1 MDIGITIFA
10 TDYSIRIDELAREAE
25 SRGFE
30 SLFVPEHT
38 HIPSSRRSPWP
49 GGPEL
54 PREYWH
60 TLDPFVGLA
69 AAAAVTSRLRLGT
82 GIALLTERDPILTA
96 KESATLDLLS
106 EGRFELGIGAG
117 WNAEEMEHHGTVFA
131 DRFKVM
137 MDRALAIKTVW
148 TEEEPRRVDF
158 DPNLVVAQA
167 GATASS
173 ADPARRRPAQLAT
186 NCPTSG
192 RLDARAPRGLRRGF
206 GNGASAALCGGGG
219 TRREHRECVGVRCAG
234 GCGEHGQLPRGGG
247 GSRDP
252 QPALEG
258 ARRRAPPSRPSRCNG
273 LIRRSCSAA
282 RAGTA
287 CDELSDIWTA
297 GCRGPAGASTRLRKW
312 RVCGAL
318 RRRWNATRAP

>member
-30 SLFVPEHT
+30 SLFAPEHA

-60 TLDPFVGLA
+60 TLDPFVGLV

-148 TEEEPRRVDF
+148 TEEEPEYHGDFVDF
-158 DPNLVVAQA
+158 DPIWSWPKPVQ
-167 GATASS
+167 
-173 ADPARRRPAQLAT
+173 RPHPPILLGGE
-186 NCPTSG
+186 S
-192 RLDARAPRGLRRGF
+192 RHSLRRI
-206 GNGASAALCGGGG
+206 
-219 TRREHRECVGVRCAG
+219 VRHLDGWMPRA
-234 GCGEHGQLPRGGG
+234 RGGFDAA
-247 GSRDP
+247 SEMARLRRFAEEVERD
-252 QPALEG
+252 
-258 ARRRAPPSRPSRCNG
+258 
-273 LIRRSCSAA
+273 
-282 RAGTA
+282 
-287 CDELSDIWTA
+287 
-297 GCRGPAGASTRLRKW
+297 ASTVSVSVFSAPADAESMDSYREAGVDRAILSLPSKGRDDVHPLLDRLS
-312 RVCGAL
+312 AL
-318 RRRWNATRAP
+318 LG